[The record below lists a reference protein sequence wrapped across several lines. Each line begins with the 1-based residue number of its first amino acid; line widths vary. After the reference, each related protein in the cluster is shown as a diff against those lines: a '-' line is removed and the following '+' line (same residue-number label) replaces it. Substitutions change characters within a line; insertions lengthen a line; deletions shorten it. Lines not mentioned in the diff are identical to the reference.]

1 MKKIVFFVELAS
13 LVWQSD
19 AISVAWYRERV
30 NQLCGHSDL
39 IPGYVMLKSEIPQ
52 AARLNGFVHYK
63 YKDGERITNRV
74 NENRYEDEGYDSF
87 YDLNIQLFPSTGTQ
101 FNTEGPKSILSLTK
115 ANLVDLIVG
124 MLDIDKDFRKNQKSA
139 NVFKDIQEIENLMNK
154 TSKRA
159 DLIKEFGEKYFGIE
173 KSVSIKSHK
182 QAYRLGKNIVNSILL
197 EGKTIPEL
205 FTNYLIKA
213 YVWRVLPENDD
224 DFSRMASK
232 IREDSSQENYVSVLT
247 DKIYDNIKRN
257 TSLVPFPLN
266 ETPTTN
272 GLATYQGQVFPDCVE
287 TTLRQF
293 FSTIFSKSVLKEG
306 EYTSE
311 LVLDLDRIP
320 KESSALL
327 NFFAPGGQARN
338 IRKLANDFSEEI
350 RNEWANV
357 VSGLPFMEYKYEN
370 SKCELCGCWGNII
383 KVFCYLMQ
391 NYSATQGGESTP
403 RKQAAETRIKEI
415 NSQLKLGKFVLNKG
429 NILDIIN
436 DLIGVRTD
444 VNLVAVGKRLE
455 NEGYDVKGCISIYP
469 MEHKQNNVLNFH
481 SVKWHAYLGRIDMEK
496 KIDLSNNT
504 TGSVIEKIYINPRAA
519 LEDYPGLDFV
529 MKMNEAASSKV
540 TYILDLLRTENPPIE
555 TMGRKIFGGFAS
567 FWDLYTTGFRE
578 ESFKQSVFDLCNFVM
593 DHSYNALDI
602 ALARYEMIYHYDTE
616 PSLRKLK
623 INQALKEA
631 PLRLLLTLRPIASNY
646 KEIDDLIKE
655 QLRTMETKDLIDE
668 LCGASYYTMFAWQE
682 KINSSVFDKE
692 MLDVFIPHL
701 ERVAKDKDVKI
712 SAIEDMLCFLD
723 MIDFEDGNPVINA
736 FIEYA
741 KKRKCKITLRND
753 IHRSQKK
760 LELLLPI
767 SKIHRNDI
775 ADRIF
780 DDFKGNFTVEQASL
794 IIGKLSEK
802 NVESLMKRIG
812 INEKGESRSISPSDI
827 KKLMSVLVSSC
838 NKEDIRKKTEHII
851 NYIREK
857 CGKGYT
863 NIGIDIVIG
872 VLEKEKFCRDL
883 VKEIADRIF
892 DDFKGNFTE
901 EQASAI
907 IGELSE
913 KNFEFLMKKI
923 GISAKKGGVW
933 SIWRLMSVLVSSDN
947 EEDVRKKTKRIIN
960 YIRKEYGER
969 YRDIVK
975 DVVIEVLKRDLRFR
989 DLVNEIYWDY
999 DLL

>member
-13 LVWQSD
+13 LVWQSN

-74 NENRYEDEGYDSF
+74 NVNRYEDEGYDSF

-101 FNTEGPKSILSLTK
+101 FNTEGAKSILSLTE

-139 NVFKDIQEIENLMNK
+139 DVFKDIQEIENLMNK

-159 DLIKEFGEKYFGIE
+159 DLIKEFGEKYFRIE

-232 IREDSSQENYVSVLT
+232 IREDSSQKDYVSVLT

-266 ETPTTN
+266 ETPITN
-272 GLATYQGQVFPDCVE
+272 GSATYQGQVFPDCVE

-415 NSQLKLGKFVLNKG
+415 NSQLELGKFVLNKG

-444 VNLVAVGKRLE
+444 VDLVAVGRGLE

-469 MEHKQNNVLNFH
+469 MEYKQNNVLNFH
-481 SVKWHAYLGRIDMEK
+481 SVKWHAYLGRIDMEE

-519 LEDYPGLDFV
+519 LEHYPGLDFV
-529 MKMNEAASSKV
+529 MKMNEAAGSKV
-540 TYILDLLRTENPPIE
+540 GYIRDLIRTENPPIE
-555 TMGRKIFGGFAS
+555 TMGRKMFGGFDS
-567 FWDLYTTGFRE
+567 FWGLHNTIGVRE
-578 ESFKQSVFDLCNFVM
+578 ESFKQNIFDLCNFVM

-602 ALARYEMIYHYDTE
+602 ALARYEMIYHYNTE
-616 PSLRKLK
+616 PSRRKLK
-623 INQALKEA
+623 TNQALKEA
-631 PLRLLLTLRPIASNY
+631 PFGLLFALRPIASNY
-646 KEIDDLIKE
+646 KKIDDLIKE
-655 QLRTMETKDLIDE
+655 QLKTMETKDLIGE
-668 LCGASYYTMFAWQE
+668 LDRASYYTRFYCNE
-682 KINSSVFDKE
+682 KINSPVFGRE

-701 ERVAKDKDVKI
+701 ERVAKDEDVKI
-712 SAIEDMLCFLD
+712 SAIEDMLYFLD
-723 MIDFEDGNPVINA
+723 MIDFEDSNSVIDK
-736 FIEYA
+736 FVERA
-741 KKRKCKITLRND
+741 KERNCKIKLCND
-753 IHRSQKK
+753 INRSQKK

-767 SKIHRNDI
+767 SEIHRNDI
-775 ADRIF
+775 ADGIF
-780 DDFKGNFTVEQASL
+780 NDFKGNFTVEQASL
-794 IIGKLSEK
+794 IIEKLSEE
-802 NVESLMKRIG
+802 NIESLMKRIRFHYRPSWRNNIFVGYHCDIEGG
-812 INEKGESRSISPSDI
+812 IKD
-827 KKLMSVLVSSC
+827 LM
-838 NKEDIRKKTEHII
+838 N
-851 NYIREK
+851 
-857 CGKGYT
+857 
-863 NIGIDIVIG
+863 
-872 VLEKEKFCRDL
+872 
-883 VKEIADRIF
+883 A
-892 DDFKGNFTE
+892 
-901 EQASAI
+901 
-907 IGELSE
+907 
-913 KNFEFLMKKI
+913 
-923 GISAKKGGVW
+923 
-933 SIWRLMSVLVSSDN
+933 LVSSDN
-947 EEDVRKKTKRIIN
+947 EEDVRKKTKHIIN
-960 YIRKEYGER
+960 YIREKCGKG
-969 YRDIVK
+969 YRDIVI
-975 DVVIEVLKRDLRFR
+975 DSVIGVLEKYRRFR